1 MQDRNVRPQG
11 DKQSF
16 WHKARRRALPPG
28 AGRLRARHAS
38 RHELPDAV
46 ACISQDLIHPCRP
59 WCAMRLRAVKGRSWP
74 LTDALVHQV
83 PFDVRA
89 GRFDVGES
97 LIAWRRQSAKSD
109 LKKPSAGEFTV
120 MVRQAY
126 QHGNEPV
133 LGKNQQTVF
142 IVAVSYAHRLKCQ
155 VQCPLGSRQGEGK
168 SDQTLPSPPD
178 LPNPE
183 WSGRPH

>member
-1 MQDRNVRPQG
+1 MPCP
-11 DKQSF
+11 
-16 WHKARRRALPPG
+16 RRRPLGGTPFQQT
-28 AGRLRARHAS
+28 RTS
-38 RHELPDAV
+38 DAV
-46 ACISQDLIHPCRP
+46 ACILPDLIQQCRP
-59 WCAMRLRAVKGRSWP
+59 RCATRLRAVKGRSWP

-89 GRFDVGES
+89 SRFDVREG

-109 LKKPSAGEFTV
+109 LKKQSACEFTV
-120 MVRQAY
+120 IVRQAY

-133 LGKNQQTVF
+133 VGENQQTFF
-142 IVAVSYAHRLKCQ
+142 IIAVSYAHWLKCQ
-155 VQCPLGSRQGEGK
+155 VQCPQGSRQGEGK
-168 SDQTLPSPPD
+168 SDRTLPSPPG